1 MRTAAAW
8 ILAVFLSSGFA
19 AVAGAQMTYDANYDS
34 KIELKPTEA
43 GLRLDAVGVA
53 AQKVKDGVEEFAVRI
68 VANAIDGARFEVTI
82 ETASGKFTVGDIR
95 LILGSGVLALRSS
108 VQPSEVVPVPRI
120 QGVQVTF
127 NGEVVLEG
135 RFPGRVLG
143 G

>member
-1 MRTAAAW
+1 
-8 ILAVFLSSGFA
+8 
-19 AVAGAQMTYDANYDS
+19 
-34 KIELKPTEA
+34 
-43 GLRLDAVGVA
+43 
-53 AQKVKDGVEEFAVRI
+53 
-68 VANAIDGARFEVTI
+68 VTI